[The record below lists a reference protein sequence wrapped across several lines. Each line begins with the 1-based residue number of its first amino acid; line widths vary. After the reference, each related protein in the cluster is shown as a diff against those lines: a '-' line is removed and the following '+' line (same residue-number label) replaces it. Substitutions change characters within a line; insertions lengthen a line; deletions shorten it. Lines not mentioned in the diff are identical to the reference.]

1 MEDLNTLLELLH
13 RPAFFV
19 CDGLITR
26 VNRDAA
32 RYMLEEGTPVSSLI
46 DAGQEEYGSF
56 VDGYMCLTLLIGQER
71 FLCSVFPH
79 TGGHIFMIEQQ
90 TLELHL
96 QCMALVAQQL
106 RSPLTGIL
114 AAADRL
120 LPRTE
125 EFPAQEYANHMN
137 QRLYQLL
144 RMVGNMS
151 DAARYANPQPL
162 TEYADVPSLLA
173 EVFEQAIPLAESC
186 GYHLQY
192 DGIPHTIHTLAEQE
206 LLERAVLNLLSNAIK
221 FSPEGSTLHAR
232 LTKHGNFLRFTMED
246 PGCGMR
252 VDSLGSPF
260 CRYMREP
267 SLEDPRHG
275 LGLGLVMVQLAAACH
290 GGAVLIDQPHGTGT
304 RVTMTIAIQHHR
316 ANTVRTPVLRF
327 DYTGER
333 NHALIEL
340 ADVLPSCLYTNET
353 IR

>member
-1 MEDLNTLLELLH
+1 MEELNTLLELLH

-19 CDGLITR
+19 QDGMIAR

-46 DAGQEEYGSF
+46 DAGQEEYSNY
-56 VDGYMCLTLLIGQER
+56 VDGYLCLTLLIGQER
-71 FLCSVFPH
+71 FLCSVFTH
-79 TGGHIFMIEQQ
+79 SGGHIFMIEQQ

-114 AAADRL
+114 AAVDRL
-120 LPRTE
+120 LPHTE
-125 EFPAQEYANHMN
+125 EAPTQDYANHLN

-162 TEYADVPSLLA
+162 TEYVDVPSLLD
-173 EVFEQAIPLAESC
+173 EIFQQTIPLAESS
-186 GYHLQY
+186 GYQLQF
-192 DGIPHTIHTLAEQE
+192 DGLPHTIHTLADRE
-206 LLERAVLNLLSNAIK
+206 LLERAVLNLLSNAMK
-221 FSPEGSTLHAR
+221 FSPAGSTLRAR
-232 LTKHGNFLRFTMED
+232 LSKHGDFLRFTMED
-246 PGCGMR
+246 PGCGMQ
-252 VDSLGSPF
+252 VDTLGSPF

-290 GGAVLIDQPHGTGT
+290 GGTVLIDQPHGTGT
-304 RVTMTIAIQHHR
+304 RITLTIAIRHHR
-316 ANTVRTPVLRF
+316 ATTLRAPVLRF

-333 NHALIEL
+333 DHALIEL
-340 ADVLPSCLYTNET
+340 ADVLPSHLYTNET